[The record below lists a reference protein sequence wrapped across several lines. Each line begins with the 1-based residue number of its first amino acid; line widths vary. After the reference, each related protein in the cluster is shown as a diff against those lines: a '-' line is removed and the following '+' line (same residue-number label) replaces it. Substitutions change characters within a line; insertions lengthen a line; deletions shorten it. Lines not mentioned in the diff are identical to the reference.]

1 MKSSYKFFCLLSFK
15 EFGVEMTDLINENKK
30 PQRLIEQ
37 LMLTNKSLTESL
49 EKEFAKTG
57 LKKASF
63 EVLSA
68 LFHSGTPF
76 SLTPNQLLDRTHI
89 TSGSMTTRIDKL
101 VKKGWV
107 ERVVNKKDK
116 RSIQVSLT
124 DSGQTVIEQA
134 MKEHEKNLSK
144 LLSVLTEKEQVR
156 LSGILTK
163 FLSKSS
169 KK

>member
-1 MKSSYKFFCLLSFK
+1 MEPRNSSS
-15 EFGVEMTDLINENKK
+15 
-30 PQRLIEQ
+30 QQLIEQ

-68 LFHSGTPF
+68 LLNSGTPF

-101 VKKGWV
+101 VKKEWV
-107 ERVVNKKDK
+107 ERIVNSKDK
-116 RSIQVSLT
+116 RSIKVSLT
-124 DSGQTVIEQA
+124 ESGQSVITQA
-134 MKEHEKNLSK
+134 LLEHERNLAK

-156 LSGILTK
+156 LNGILSK
-163 FLSKSS
+163 FLSKTA
-169 KK
+169 KKS

>member
-1 MKSSYKFFCLLSFK
+1 MI
-15 EFGVEMTDLINENKK
+15 GNNG
-30 PQRLIEQ
+30 PQWLIEQ
-37 LMLTNKSLTESL
+37 IMLTNKSLAESL

-68 LFHSGTPF
+68 LLKSNAPF
-76 SLTPNQLLDRTHI
+76 SLTPNQLLERTHI

-124 DSGQTVIEQA
+124 QSGQTVIEQA
-134 MKEHEKNLSK
+134 MEEHEKNLAK
-144 LLSVLTEKEQVR
+144 LLSVLTQKEQAR
-156 LSGILTK
+156 LSSILTK

>member
-1 MKSSYKFFCLLSFK
+1 M
-15 EFGVEMTDLINENKK
+15 GMNDLEPRNSMS
-30 PQRLIEQ
+30 QQLIEQ

-68 LFHSGTPF
+68 LLNSGAPF

-107 ERVVNKKDK
+107 ERIVNSKDK
-116 RSIQVSLT
+116 RSIKVSLT
-124 DSGQTVIEQA
+124 ESGQSVIAQA
-134 MKEHEKNLSK
+134 LLEHERNLAK

-156 LSGILTK
+156 LNGILSK
-163 FLSKSS
+163 FLSKTA
-169 KK
+169 KL

>member
-1 MKSSYKFFCLLSFK
+1 MGMNDLEPRNSLS
-15 EFGVEMTDLINENKK
+15 
-30 PQRLIEQ
+30 QQLIEQ

-68 LFHSGTPF
+68 LLNSGTPF

-101 VKKGWV
+101 VKKEWV
-107 ERVVNKKDK
+107 ERIVNSKDK
-116 RSIQVSLT
+116 RSIKVSLT
-124 DSGQTVIEQA
+124 ESGQSVITQA
-134 MKEHEKNLSK
+134 LLEHERNLAK
-144 LLSVLTEKEQVR
+144 LLSVLTDKEQVR
-156 LSGILTK
+156 LNGILSK
-163 FLSKSS
+163 FLSKTA
-169 KK
+169 KKS

>member
-1 MKSSYKFFCLLSFK
+1 MV
-15 EFGVEMTDLINENKK
+15 EFQRDQLVEVTEFMIGNNG
-30 PQRLIEQ
+30 PQWLIEQ
-37 LMLTNKSLTESL
+37 IMLTNKSLAEGL

-68 LFHSGTPF
+68 LLNADSDAPF
-76 SLTPNQLLDRTHI
+76 SLTPNQLLERTHI

-124 DSGQTVIEQA
+124 QSGQTVIEQA
-134 MKEHEKNLSK
+134 MEEHEKNLAK
-144 LLSVLTEKEQVR
+144 LLSVLTQKEQAR
-156 LSGILTK
+156 LSSILTK